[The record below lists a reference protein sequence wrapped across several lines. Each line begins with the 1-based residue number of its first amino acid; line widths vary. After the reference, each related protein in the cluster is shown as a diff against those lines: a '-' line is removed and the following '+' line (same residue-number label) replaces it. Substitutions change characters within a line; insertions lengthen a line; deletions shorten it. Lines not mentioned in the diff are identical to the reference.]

1 MMKKILLIILITSIL
16 ISCNASILM
25 TNGELTKPNDN
36 IDIKDTVI
44 SESGFKGDAPKNINA
59 TKSYYTN
66 QINVRWSSVNFADY
80 YTIERC
86 EHLTPE
92 NPNDNKTWKEIE
104 ESIFDTSYVD
114 ETNLEVGVYYT
125 YRVKA
130 HTFEGKVGVASQEAT
145 GTILSSP
152 LNIDA

>member
-1 MMKKILLIILITSIL
+1 MMRKLLLILITSIL

-25 TNGELTKPNDN
+25 TNGELTKPSDN
-36 IDIKDTVI
+36 IDKKDTVI

-66 QINVRWSSVNFADY
+66 QINVRWSSVNYADY

-92 NPNDNKTWKEIE
+92 NPTDNKTWKEIE

-130 HTFEGKVGVASQEAT
+130 HTFEGKVGVASQEAK
-145 GTILSSP
+145 GTIL
-152 LNIDA
+152 